1 MSKGPWVL
9 VTDGGHGG
17 SRDAVAAVRA
27 LHAADYLV
35 ALTVARGSLLA
46 LPSRYAQRRVTVP
59 FVTEPGYAT
68 AVRAEA
74 SRGPYLTVL
83 PASEAALG
91 ALGVSVSHLTDKEGL
106 SEAAGRA
113 GIPAPPSRS
122 FSDKEELL
130 AASSELDYPIVV
142 KPRARQAPALFASRP
157 EEVGSAPLGP
167 GPVLVQPYLTEAL
180 RAVAGV
186 MWKGRLVAA
195 VHERWLRIWP
205 PRAGLASAAETAAPD
220 LALEARLIELME
232 GYDGIFCAQLAGPY
246 LFDLNLRVHSS
257 HPLGV
262 AAGVNLVALYCD
274 LLREAEVPDETLRPR
289 TGAFYRWLE
298 GDVRHLAKS
307 LTSKETTLGSA
318 AISLRPRRHAAHST
332 ESLRDPGPMVSR
344 LLYAASRVHLSEA
357 TRKLGARSR

>member
-1 MSKGPWVL
+1 
-9 VTDGGHGG
+9 
-17 SRDAVAAVRA
+17 
-27 LHAADYLV
+27 
-35 ALTVARGSLLA
+35 
-46 LPSRYAQRRVTVP
+46 
-59 FVTEPGYAT
+59 
-68 AVRAEA
+68 
-74 SRGPYLTVL
+74 
-83 PASEAALG
+83 
-91 ALGVSVSHLTDKEGL
+91 
-106 SEAAGRA
+106 
-113 GIPAPPSRS
+113 
-122 FSDKEELL
+122 
-130 AASSELDYPIVV
+130 
-142 KPRARQAPALFASRP
+142 
-157 EEVGSAPLGP
+157 
-167 GPVLVQPYLTEAL
+167 
-180 RAVAGV
+180 